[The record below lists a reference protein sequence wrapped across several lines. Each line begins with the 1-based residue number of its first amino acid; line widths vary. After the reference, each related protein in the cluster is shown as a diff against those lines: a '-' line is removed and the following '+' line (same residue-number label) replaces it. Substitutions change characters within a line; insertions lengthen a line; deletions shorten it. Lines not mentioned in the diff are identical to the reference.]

1 MDDLRQA
8 WEQDGYVVLRGVAPT
23 EQIAAYANDLATNRD
38 GLLVRGPGDEHVS
51 LATSTNQ
58 SSDERPGAVDP
69 YALSPAARALLLP
82 PDLVRF
88 LTRDVF
94 NNDAPLLFDAVE
106 IEAGPPEDGPFRDA
120 TYVALATEPH
130 TLVTATIALDGG
142 AEVTLFPGSQQ
153 IPTTPFSGRYRH
165 HNTERDGATALQHHR
180 DEITAALGQDHPSQ
194 TITLNP
200 GDALMWSADLVHAPV
215 TGSALIAHLCPVRV
229 QPSWFTYR
237 TERARLAAHAGGT
250 AWIASQ
256 HYDLVDAGTPATT
269 PAGVQDEPELER
281 VEQALREHDESTAPQ
296 PPTPTPTSGRRGG
309 GLVDSVRGLMNRRGR
324 NG

>member
-23 EQIAAYANDLATNRD
+23 DQTAAYAHELAANRD

-69 YALSPAARALLLP
+69 YALSPTARALLLP

-94 NNDAPLLFDAVE
+94 ANDAPLLFDAVE
-106 IEAGPPEDGPFRDA
+106 TETGPPDDGPYRDA

-130 TLVTATIALDGG
+130 TLVTATIALDAGV
-142 AEVTLFPGSQQ
+142 ELTLLPGSQQ
-153 IPTTPFSGRYRH
+153 LATTPFSGRYRH
-165 HNTERDGATALQHHR
+165 YNPERDGNAALQRHR
-180 DEITAALGQDHPSQ
+180 DEITAALGEGSASN

-200 GDALMWSADLVHAPV
+200 GDALLWSADLIHAPV
-215 TGSALIAHLCPVRV
+215 TGRALIGHLCPVRV

-237 TERARLAAHAGGT
+237 PERARHAVHAGGT
-250 AWIASQ
+250 AWIATQ
-256 HYDLVDAGTPATT
+256 HYDLLDAITPEDA
-269 PAGVQDEPELER
+269 PVGAQHDEPELER
-281 VEQALREHDESTAPQ
+281 VEQALREHDEGTAPQ
-296 PPTPTPTSGRRGG
+296 PPTTPVSGRRAG